1 MSQKI
6 ENQLNLALSITE
18 EERQK
23 SESLDI
29 GYDLEEKEWELIVK
43 YSGTLERVRTRAV
56 YVTELTGGYAII
68 QIKES
73 QIKELAAFP
82 EVEFIEKPKSLYFQV
97 ENGRRVS
104 CIDEVQAASSFSSI
118 GQEGL
123 EDNQQKKQSF
133 PLLGKDVLIGI
144 VDSGIDY
151 ENPDFRNADGT
162 TRILALW
169 DQTLQNGKPPQGYHI
184 GTEFTS
190 EQINEALRMEVREER
205 YRIVPSRD
213 TSGHGTAVAGIAAG
227 NGRGS
232 KNGKYRGAAPEAGLL
247 IVKMGGAG
255 ETGFPRTTQLMRGVD
270 YIVRKA
276 EELKKPVAINISFGN
291 TYGSHDGTS
300 LLERYLNTVSERW
313 KNVICVGSG
322 NEGTTAGHAAG
333 EYRKGMM
340 TEVQLAV
347 QQREKSFSLQ
357 IWKSYVD
364 EVAITIVDPSGNHSG
379 RLEEKEGTQRI
390 QIGETELLVY
400 YGEPKPYSV
409 RQEIYISF
417 LPRNEFVTAGV
428 WKIQMMPGQVVDKLW
443 QMWLPVQNA
452 LNIGTAFLKPDSST
466 TLTIPSTASLVITVA
481 AYNALTFSYADFS
494 GRGPTQ
500 IYEWE
505 NANKPD
511 LAAPG
516 VRVMAPVAGGGY
528 AEFTGTSFATP
539 FVTGSAAL
547 LMEWGIV
554 KGNDPYLYG
563 EKVKAYL
570 RRGARQIPGYERWPN
585 GKLGYGR
592 LCIVQSIPGM

>member
-82 EVEFIEKPKSLYFQV
+82 EVEFIEKPKSLYFQI

-104 CIDEVQAASSFSSI
+104 CIDEVQAAPFFSSI

-169 DQTLQNGKPPQGYHI
+169 DQTLQNGKPPQEYHI

-400 YGEPKPYSV
+400 YGEPKPYSI

-417 LPRNEFVTAGV
+417 QPRNEFVTAGV

-494 GRGPTQ
+494 GRGPAQ
-500 IYEWE
+500 IYEGE

-585 GKLGYGR
+585 GELGYGENVIIR
-592 LCIVQSIPGM
+592 SH